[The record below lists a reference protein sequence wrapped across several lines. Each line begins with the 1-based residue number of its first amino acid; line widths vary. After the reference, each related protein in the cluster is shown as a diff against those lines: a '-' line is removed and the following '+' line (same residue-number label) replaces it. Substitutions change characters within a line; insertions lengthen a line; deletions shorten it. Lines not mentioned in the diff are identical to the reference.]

1 MLSGSC
7 NLSPVSLL
15 LVRTPA
21 NSCCVKAK
29 RMEDKSSSF
38 RLSHC
43 PSPGPLL
50 SAREACGAGW
60 VDEELPQSDSIG
72 TSIVFKLTDGEP
84 GPEPG
89 LHHLV
94 HLNLMTS
101 WAVTAV
107 DVCVEGGP
115 RCPIDPHSIIL
126 RSSQA
131 SSVSVSESLS
141 APSRTVAA
149 ALRVWMKI
157 RLAGLPDN
165 QYRTHG
171 QIALKNLQSDVTE
184 KKSDFTEFL
193 DFDLCD
199 AKHGEAT
206 ESQSRPATVED
217 CAGELE
223 TNVVGVAPCNRICCS
238 QGRALT
244 HPPHK
249 PVPQVP
255 PPPESRPPSPMRLCT
270 CIQVLLGLVEG
281 TLASQNTKM
290 ISSIVISQLID
301 GKKSRENGAVLPV
314 PPACPMKPPL
324 ANRSAGTIHR
334 AFAFLPGRLGI
345 QTRLG
350 ERGPVTGLPPK
361 EEKPPCSGSPK
372 GFASITIT
380 ARRVVPPAS
389 TLVWQAVED
398 PLCIR
403 CRAQDTL
410 LGDPPAL
417 ASGADPSQHHGP
429 FTCAGF
435 SRNSAVMRLKVPEA
449 HAGLCAGHEYWI
461 TNVDNRGGSFP
472 PGTLRSGK
480 SPPVFSSC
488 VHLRVSQQ
496 CPNSIYYLDR
506 SLSVPIEPPRLAGPK
521 MHRSV
526 LSLSLSCSSHTLTP
540 DGAAGTVNAEP
551 MSRALKP
558 ELTEG
563 SQTLPGPSW
572 NLGLQEFA
580 DAETNQVTG
589 RKGQEDQAARCHI
602 SGHAN
607 QLSIHIPGWSYTA
620 AAYLEVP
627 ERHTFDFSISAS
639 QPDGDIYTRCL
650 RLPALSRSPA
660 RTLACWYLHGFL
672 RVFRPPP
679 SMQVPSQIHPWHA
692 ALLPLVTSVA
702 RSGPSGSPTILNK
715 WLACVQAWYLLLV
728 PDQSPITPVAFMVS
742 AMVPGADQVMG
753 DYTCCDLVVK
763 IKECKR
769 REDPT
774 TPEPTSPEPAPP
786 GGPVAHDLSEDCPES
801 QRTPASSLTLQEAL
815 EVRKPQFIS
824 RSQERLKKLEHMV
837 QQRKAQQK
845 ESPRPKQSL
854 LPVRANKKQFTVP
867 HPLSE
872 LCGGLVRDPTT
883 SGLECILLVVKDA
896 ADHLPRHTFQDAEK
910 RESAAAAQGYRQGFF
925 LISAQLLGSGVW
937 RLGLFKG

>member
-1 MLSGSC
+1 MQRGERK
-7 NLSPVSLL
+7 VSL
-15 LVRTPA
+15 
-21 NSCCVKAK
+21 
-29 RMEDKSSSF
+29 KSDTV
-38 RLSHC
+38 LSHRRTQVQVLETAGQQRGGVFLWRLKVTVEVPTRTSC
-43 PSPGPLL
+43 ALCGWGLGTTRS
-50 SAREACGAGW
+50 GAG
-60 VDEELPQSDSIG
+60 ELGERSQPRLASRSHTIPRTMRHSGIPTRPQQQVSAAHHAETAIRRTFQIKTFSTELKNHVMVMDFVKRNWFPSQRRAKVCI
-72 TSIVFKLTDGEP
+72 IHMYQ
-84 GPEPG
+84 G
-89 LHHLV
+89 LK
-94 HLNLMTS
+94 
-101 WAVTAV
+101 TA
-107 DVCVEGGP
+107 EQTAS
-115 RCPIDPHSIIL
+115 RYEIQSRL
-126 RSSQA
+126 FSSPKDHPA
-131 SSVSVSESLS
+131 WERNESLPDS
-141 APSRTVAA
+141 
-149 ALRVWMKI
+149 
-157 RLAGLPDN
+157 GLPDN

-184 KKSDFTEFL
+184 KKSDFT
-193 DFDLCD
+193 
-199 AKHGEAT
+199 
-206 ESQSRPATVED
+206 
-217 CAGELE
+217 
-223 TNVVGVAPCNRICCS
+223 
-238 QGRALT
+238 
-244 HPPHK
+244 
-249 PVPQVP
+249 
-255 PPPESRPPSPMRLCT
+255 
-270 CIQVLLGLVEG
+270 EG

-572 NLGLQEFA
+572 NLGLQGFLKENPSLGRVHSGTMRTGPCPWRGFLPLETPEFA

-620 AAYLEVP
+620 
-627 ERHTFDFSISAS
+627 
-639 QPDGDIYTRCL
+639 
-650 RLPALSRSPA
+650 
-660 RTLACWYLHGFL
+660 
-672 RVFRPPP
+672 
-679 SMQVPSQIHPWHA
+679 
-692 ALLPLVTSVA
+692 
-702 RSGPSGSPTILNK
+702 
-715 WLACVQAWYLLLV
+715 
-728 PDQSPITPVAFMVS
+728 
-742 AMVPGADQVMG
+742 G

-837 QQRKAQQK
+837 QQRKAQQN

-867 HPLSE
+867 HPLSDNLFKPKE
-872 LCGGLVRDPTT
+872 RYISEKEMHMRSKRIYNNLPEVRKKKEDQKKRV
-883 SGLECILLVVKDA
+883 ILQSNRL
-896 ADHLPRHTFQDAEK
+896 R
-910 RESAAAAQGYRQGFF
+910 AQVFKK
-925 LISAQLLGSGVW
+925 QLLDQLLQRNAV
-937 RLGLFKG
+937 